1 MILITRS
8 DWNDTISRYNININY
23 NTKLRME
30 QKKRKNLIHSYFQKK
45 QRSNDNEQLQNE
57 VSLKVINFFH
67 FYIL

>member
-1 MILITRS
+1 
-8 DWNDTISRYNININY
+8 
-23 NTKLRME
+23 ME
-30 QKKRKNLIHSYFQKK
+30 QKKRKNLIHPYFQKK